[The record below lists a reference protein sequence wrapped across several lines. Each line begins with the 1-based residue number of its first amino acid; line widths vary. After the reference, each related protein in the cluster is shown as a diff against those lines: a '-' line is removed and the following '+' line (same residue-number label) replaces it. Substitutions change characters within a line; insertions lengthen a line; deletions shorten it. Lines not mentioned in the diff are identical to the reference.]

1 MRMAIFD
8 TVCSYYA
15 HKQEKVLMK
24 YISSLLNAIL
34 LVALGLW
41 GYQVGGSTTALIPV
55 GFGVALL
62 LLYPG
67 VKKEA
72 KVPAHIAVLLT
83 LIVAVALLK
92 PLSAAIE
99 RGDNGAVIRTLLMF
113 VSSVAALVS
122 FIKSFIAV
130 RKARKAAE

>member
-1 MRMAIFD
+1 
-8 TVCSYYA
+8 
-15 HKQEKVLMK
+15 MK
-24 YISSLLNAIL
+24 YLASLLNAIL
-34 LVALGLW
+34 LVVLGFW

-55 GFGVALL
+55 GFGVVLL

-130 RKARKAAE
+130 RKARKKAE

>member
-1 MRMAIFD
+1 
-8 TVCSYYA
+8 
-15 HKQEKVLMK
+15 MK
-24 YISSLLNAIL
+24 YLASLLNAIL
-34 LVALGLW
+34 LVVLGFW
-41 GYQVGGSTTALIPV
+41 CYQVSGSTTALIPV
-55 GFGVALL
+55 GFGVVLL

-92 PLSAAIE
+92 PLSAAVE
-99 RGDNGAVIRTLLMF
+99 RGDNGMVICTLLMF

-130 RKARKAAE
+130 RKARKEAE